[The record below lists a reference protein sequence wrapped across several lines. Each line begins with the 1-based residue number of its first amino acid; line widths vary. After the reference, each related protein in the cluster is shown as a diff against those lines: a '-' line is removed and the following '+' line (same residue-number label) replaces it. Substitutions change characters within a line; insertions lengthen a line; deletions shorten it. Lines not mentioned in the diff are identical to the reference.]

1 MVGMQP
7 KSWLFQLLF
16 AAPHVIL
23 LCQIKV
29 AANKRILKSG
39 IIRAPLKVAVLAAE
53 ASPPYRWAGK

>member
-7 KSWLFQLLF
+7 KSWLFQLIF

-23 LCQIKV
+23 VCQIKM

-39 IIRAPLKVAVLAAE
+39 IIRAPSKAAILTAE
-53 ASPPYRWAGK
+53 AGKAFYF